1 MLRENEKL
9 KKEME
14 QVLDKEKHRQQVELL
29 KQQNQITEDRIVYLK
44 DMERK
49 LKQIV
54 LDYKKAE
61 NKNEV
66 VKNLQQLLFKGKEQV
81 VVNKLAKKVDKQYK
95 ETTGAIVV
103 GSLVKLKKNYQVG
116 TVLEIRGKR
125 AIVQIGQLPINVEL
139 SDLSV
144 VEKLPDL
151 PK

>member
-1 MLRENEKL
+1 
-9 KKEME
+9 ME
-14 QVLDKEKHRQQVELL
+14 LVLDKEKHRQQVELL

-66 VKNLQQLLFKGKEQV
+66 VKSLQQLLFKGKEQV

-95 ETTGAIVV
+95 ETTAALLV

>member
-1 MLRENEKL
+1 
-9 KKEME
+9 
-14 QVLDKEKHRQQVELL
+14 
-29 KQQNQITEDRIVYLK
+29 
-44 DMERK
+44 MERK

-66 VKNLQQLLFKGKEQV
+66 VKSLQQLLFKGKEQV

>member
-1 MLRENEKL
+1 
-9 KKEME
+9 ME

-95 ETTGAIVV
+95 ETTGAIKV

-125 AIVQIGQLPINVEL
+125 AIVQIGQLPINVDL
-139 SDLSV
+139 ADLSV